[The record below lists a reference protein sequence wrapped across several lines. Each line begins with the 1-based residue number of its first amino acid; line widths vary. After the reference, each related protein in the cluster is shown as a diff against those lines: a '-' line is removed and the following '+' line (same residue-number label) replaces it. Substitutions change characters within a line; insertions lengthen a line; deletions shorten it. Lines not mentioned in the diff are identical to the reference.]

1 MRQLSTQEQCV
12 QSRFACWCIGSRNSC
27 VLLAGG
33 RKAHQCQGQARA
45 VWKANGVGG
54 VGTGGPWPPK
64 VPPLAFSHLLLRHRT
79 QQQSG
84 RGSEVTLCNCQELE
98 RGAGT
103 GGRHRGWWGQNP
115 GKSNRPREG
124 YKLGRRPRCPGKVM
138 REGGSGPAEGR
149 RVLASG
155 L

>member
-1 MRQLSTQEQCV
+1 MCPITICLLVYRLKQLRCSTCRREESTSMPGTSKGSVESQWCV
-12 QSRFACWCIGSRNSC
+12 
-27 VLLAGG
+27 
-33 RKAHQCQGQARA
+33 
-45 VWKANGVGG
+45 G